1 MESEAFF
8 QEKVYLTPND
18 ISREVTSIDAIL
30 LKKLKER
37 LEQKCSPHGYVL
49 PGTLE
54 LLTRSAGMVDS
65 GRFSGD
71 WAFLVKAKGRV
82 LHPSEGISLDLEILK
97 SNKMGIYGIYENA
110 IRVMVPRDLHLGDEE
125 FDQLKVG
132 ERIRVEIQKSRFQ
145 LRDPFI
151 VSVGL
156 FRGYSTGT
164 DTGAGAGA
172 GATAATVKQ
181 ASIASPSPVSDTDDA
196 EAKPAD
202 AVAKPADAVAKPADE
217 SEELEGEDEDAE
229 SEEME
234 EEQEE

>member
-1 MESEAFF
+1 METEAFF

-18 ISREVTSIDAIL
+18 MSREVGSIDAIL

-71 WAFLVKAKGRV
+71 WAFLVKAKGNV
-82 LHPSEGISLDLEILK
+82 INPPEGTSLDLEILK

-156 FRGYSTGT
+156 FRGYS
-164 DTGAGAGA
+164 GAAKTVEKE
-172 GATAATVKQ
+172 ATMNKNNVMSA
-181 ASIASPSPVSDTDDA
+181 SPVSNL
-196 EAKPAD
+196 
-202 AVAKPADAVAKPADE
+202 
-217 SEELEGEDEDAE
+217 EEVEEVEEVEDGAE
-229 SEEME
+229 SEQE
-234 EEQEE
+234 EEQEEE

>member
-30 LKKLKER
+30 LKKIKER

-82 LHPSEGISLDLEILK
+82 LHPPEGTSIELEVLK
-97 SNKMGIYGIYENA
+97 NNKMGVYGIYENA
-110 IRVMVPRDLHLGDEE
+110 IRVMIPRDLHLGDDE

-156 FRGYSTGT
+156 FRGMATGEALIT
-164 DTGAGAGA
+164 NNGKS
-172 GATAATVKQ
+172 VL
-181 ASIASPSPVSDTDDA
+181 SNVSVREEQKESEGEEA
-196 EAKPAD
+196 EGEEAEGE
-202 AVAKPADAVAKPADE
+202 E
-217 SEELEGEDEDAE
+217 SEEGEGEEGAE
-229 SEEME
+229 SEEE
-234 EEQEE
+234 EEKQEE

>member
-164 DTGAGAGA
+164 GP
-172 GATAATVKQ
+172 TAAPPAAAEVKED
-181 ASIASPSPVSDTDDA
+181 SIKSPSPASDIEEAVEADA
-196 EAKPAD
+196 EAEAE
-202 AVAKPADAVAKPADE
+202 V
-217 SEELEGEDEDAE
+217 EDAE
-229 SEEME
+229 SEDQE

>member
-30 LKKLKER
+30 LKKIKER

-82 LHPSEGISLDLEILK
+82 LHPPEGTSIELEVLK
-97 SNKMGIYGIYENA
+97 NNKMGVYGIYENA
-110 IRVMVPRDLHLGDEE
+110 IRVMIPRDLHLGDEE

-156 FRGYSTGT
+156 FRGYSTSLN
-164 DTGAGAGA
+164 TGDGKS
-172 GATAATVKQ
+172 VVSN
-181 ASIASPSPVSDTDDA
+181 ASVREPLQELLVEEPLV
-196 EAKPAD
+196 EEE
-202 AVAKPADAVAKPADE
+202 E
-217 SEELEGEDEDAE
+217 SGSEGAE
-229 SEEME
+229 SEEE
-234 EEQEE
+234 EEEEEE